1 MDQEALGVEGEVK
14 KPFQTFNCSKVS
26 VVKDGPYLIH
36 LERLEPL
43 EHLEPTVAVSQSPA
57 VDQLTIPRS
66 LPAPRLTK
74 GHFIM
79 AAVVIMLGYFLI
91 WPVLLLLINS
101 LNAANDWFVEPRR
114 WGIDHWISAFHR
126 PGLLKS
132 LGNSLL
138 IWSLSVVISFP
149 VGVTIAWVLARTKIP
164 FSHTLEFLFWV
175 SYMVPALPTTIAW
188 ITLLDPDIGLI
199 NAGLKNLLGL
209 EQGPFNIFSV
219 PGIVWANLMGH
230 GISIK
235 VMLLTPAFRNM
246 DSTLEEAA
254 RVGGASNLR
263 TLFKVTLPLMISPMI
278 LVLALQLLRV
288 FQSFETEYL
297 LGLPFGFY
305 VYSTKIYTLI
315 RDAVPNYGEATV
327 LASLTLLMIALI
339 IPLQRWILERRRY
352 TTISGNFRPG
362 LIDLRAWNYVAFGL
376 IAALLMLLTVGPLAI
391 LVLGSFMERI
401 GYFVLGFTL
410 DHWRFVLN
418 DPVFVKSLRTTL
430 VLATSAAVLS
440 PLIFSVVAYL
450 VVRTRL
456 PGRGVL
462 DTMIWSAGAIP
473 GILAGLGLLWVFI
486 DTPGLNFLF
495 GTIWAL
501 IIVVI
506 LQGKTTGVNIMK
518 GVLVQVGADMEEA
531 ARVSGAGWIRT
542 YFQIW
547 LPLLMPTLILL
558 AVMNFVSAAGAT
570 SSIILLASRDT
581 MTLSLMALELST
593 PAVNN
598 REAASIVSIFIILF
612 TVTGALLVRYFG
624 RRFGVRHDMHAGDGT
639 PRSRPAV

>member
-1 MDQEALGVEGEVK
+1 VEHSPTIEQFPVANGVA
-14 KPFQTFNCSKVS
+14 T
-26 VVKDGPYLIH
+26 
-36 LERLEPL
+36 
-43 EHLEPTVAVSQSPA
+43 
-57 VDQLTIPRS
+57 
-66 LPAPRLTK
+66 PRLTR

-79 AAVVIMLGYFLI
+79 AVVLIALGYFLI

-101 LNAANDWFVEPRR
+101 FNAANDWFVEPRT
-114 WGIDHWISAFHR
+114 WGVKHWVNAWQR
-126 PGLLKS
+126 PGLLTS

-138 IWSLSVVISFP
+138 VWSLTVTMSFP
-149 VGVTIAWVLARTKIP
+149 IGVAIAWLLARTKTP

-175 SYMVPALPTTIAW
+175 SYMVPSLPTTIAW
-188 ITLLDPDIGLI
+188 ITLLDPDIGMI
-199 NAGLKNLLGL
+199 NVALKKLFQMD
-209 EQGPFNIFSV
+209 QGPFNIFSV

-278 LVLALQLLRV
+278 MVFALQLLRV

-297 LGLPFGFY
+297 LGMPFGFF
-305 VYSTKIYTLI
+305 VYSTKIFALI
-315 RDAVPNYGEATV
+315 RNQVPNYGEATV

-352 TTISGNFRPG
+352 TTITGSFRPG
-362 LIDLRAWNYVAFGL
+362 LIDLRAWNYVAFGA
-376 IAALLMLLTVGPLAI
+376 IALLLALLTVGPLSV
-391 LVLGSFMERI
+391 LVLGSFMQRI

-410 DHWRFVLN
+410 DHWRFVLS
-418 DPVFVKSLRTTL
+418 DPVFVKALRTTL
-430 VLATSAAVLS
+430 ILAVTAAVLS
-440 PLIFSVVAYL
+440 PLLFSVLAYVL
-450 VVRTRL
+450 VRTRL
-456 PGRGVL
+456 PGRSAL
-462 DTMIWSAGAIP
+462 DIMIWSAGAIP

-486 DTPGLNFLF
+486 GTPGLNFLF

-501 IIVVI
+501 IIVVM

-531 ARVSGAGWIRT
+531 ARVAGASWLRT
-542 YFQIW
+542 YFRIW

-581 MTLSLMALELST
+581 MTLSLMALELSSS
-593 PAVNN
+593 AISN
-598 REAASIVSIFIILF
+598 REAASIISIFIILF

-624 RRFGVRHDMHAGDGT
+624 RRFGVHHEMQAEGAP
-639 PRSRPAV
+639 PRTATTH

>member
-1 MDQEALGVEGEVK
+1 VD
-14 KPFQTFNCSKVS
+14 
-26 VVKDGPYLIH
+26 
-36 LERLEPL
+36 
-43 EHLEPTVAVSQSPA
+43 QSPA
-57 VDQLTIPRS
+57 VEQLAIAPTV
-66 LPAPRLTK
+66 PAARLTK

-79 AAVVIMLGYFLI
+79 AAVIIVLGYFLI
-91 WPVLLLLINS
+91 WPVILLLINS
-101 LNAANDWFVEPRR
+101 FNAASDWFVEPRI
-114 WGIDHWISAFHR
+114 WGVKHWINAFQR
-126 PGLLKS
+126 PGLLTS

-138 IWSLSVVISFP
+138 VWSLTVSVSFP
-149 VGVTIAWVLARTKIP
+149 VGVAIAWLLARTRIP

-188 ITLLDPDIGLI
+188 ITLLDPDIGI
-199 NAGLKNLLGL
+199 VNVALKNLLHL
-209 EQGPFNIFSV
+209 DQGPFNIFSV

-254 RVGGASNLR
+254 RVGGAGHLR
-263 TLFKVTLPLMISPMI
+263 TLFKVTLPLMISPMMM
-278 LVLALQLLRV
+278 VFALQLLRV

-297 LGLPFGFY
+297 LGMPFGFY
-305 VYSTKIYTLI
+305 VYSTKIFTLI
-315 RDAVPNYGEATV
+315 RNQIPNYGEATV

-352 TTISGNFRPG
+352 TTISGSFRPG
-362 LIDLRAWNYVAFGL
+362 LIDLGKWNYVTFGA
-376 IAALLMLLTVGPLAI
+376 IALLLALLTVGPLAI
-391 LVLGSFMERI
+391 LILGSFMQRI
-401 GYFVLGFTL
+401 GYFVLGYTL
-410 DHWRFVLN
+410 DHWRFVLG
-418 DPVFVKSLRTTL
+418 DPVFVKALRTTL
-430 VLATSAAVLS
+430 ILAVTAALCS
-440 PLIFSVVAYL
+440 PLIFSVLAYIL
-450 VVRTRL
+450 VRTRL
-456 PGRGVL
+456 PGRGAL
-462 DTMIWSAGAIP
+462 DLMIWSAGAIP

-486 DTPGLNFLF
+486 DTPGLDFLF

-501 IIVVI
+501 IIVVL

-542 YFQIW
+542 YLRIW
-547 LPLLMPTLILL
+547 LPLLMPTMILL

-581 MTLSLMALELST
+581 MTLSLMALELSSV
-593 PAVNN
+593 AVSN
-598 REAASIVSIFIILF
+598 REAASIISIFIVLF

-624 RRFGVRHDMHAGDGT
+624 RRFGVRHDMQAGAVA
-639 PRSRPAV
+639 PQSSAPARR

>member
-1 MDQEALGVEGEVK
+1 VK
-14 KPFQTFNCSKVS
+14 EFPIIGQVAAPGS
-26 VVKDGPYLIH
+26 IAA
-36 LERLEPL
+36 PL
-43 EHLEPTVAVSQSPA
+43 
-57 VDQLTIPRS
+57 
-66 LPAPRLTK
+66 LTK

-79 AAVVIMLGYFLI
+79 AVLLIGLGYFLI

-101 LNAANDWFVEPRR
+101 FNAANDWFVEPRT
-114 WGIDHWISAFHR
+114 WGAKHWANAFQR
-126 PGLLKS
+126 PGLLSS

-138 IWSLSVVISFP
+138 VWSLTVTISFP
-149 VGVTIAWVLARTKIP
+149 IGVAIAWLLARTKIP

-175 SYMVPALPTTIAW
+175 SYMVPSLPTTIAW
-188 ITLLDPDIGLI
+188 ITLLDPDIGMI
-199 NAGLKNLLGL
+199 NIALKKLFHLDQGL
-209 EQGPFNIFSV
+209 FNIFSV

-254 RVGGASNLR
+254 RVGGAGNLR

-278 LVLALQLLRV
+278 MVFALQLLRV

-297 LGLPFGFY
+297 LGLPFGFF
-305 VYSTKIYTLI
+305 VYSTKIFALI
-315 RDAVPNYGEATV
+315 RNQVPNYGEATV
-327 LASLTLLMIALI
+327 LASITLLMIALI

-352 TTISGNFRPG
+352 TTITGGFRPG
-362 LIDLRAWNYVAFGL
+362 LIDLRAWNYVAFGA
-376 IAALLMLLTVGPLAI
+376 IASLLTLLTVGPLSV
-391 LVLGSFMERI
+391 LVLGSFMQRI

-410 DHWRFVLN
+410 DHWRFVLG
-418 DPVFVKSLRTTL
+418 DPVFVKALRTTL
-430 VLATSAAVLS
+430 ILAVTAAVLS
-440 PLIFSVVAYL
+440 PLLFSVIAYIL
-450 VVRTRL
+450 VRTRL
-456 PGRGVL
+456 PGRGTL
-462 DTMIWSAGAIP
+462 DLMIWSSGAIP

-486 DTPGLNFLF
+486 GTPGLNFLF

-501 IIVVI
+501 IIVVM

-531 ARVSGAGWIRT
+531 ARVSGAGWLRT
-542 YFQIW
+542 YFLIW

-581 MTLSLMALELST
+581 MTLSLMALELSSS
-593 PAVNN
+593 AISN
-598 REAASIVSIFIILF
+598 REAASIISIFIIIF

-624 RRFGVRHDMHAGDGT
+624 RHLGVRHEMQAGAAP
-639 PRSRPAV
+639 PRTAMTH

>member
-1 MDQEALGVEGEVK
+1 MALV
-14 KPFQTFNCSKVS
+14 
-26 VVKDGPYLIH
+26 LI
-36 LERLEPL
+36 
-43 EHLEPTVAVSQSPA
+43 A
-57 VDQLTIPRS
+57 
-66 LPAPRLTK
+66 
-74 GHFIM
+74 
-79 AAVVIMLGYFLI
+79 LGYFLI

-101 LNAANDWFVEPRR
+101 FNAANDWFVEPRR
-114 WGIDHWISAFHR
+114 WGVNHWINAFNR

-149 VGVTIAWVLARTKIP
+149 VGVTIAWILARTKIP

-188 ITLLDPDIGLI
+188 ITLLDPDVGLI
-199 NAGLKNLLGL
+199 NAGLKNFLGL
-209 EQGPFNIFSV
+209 DQGPFNIFSV

-305 VYSTKIYTLI
+305 VYSTKIFTLI

-352 TTISGNFRPG
+352 TTISGSFRPG
-362 LIDLRAWNYVAFGL
+362 LINLGAWNYIAFGV
-376 IAALLMLLTVGPLAI
+376 IAVLLMLLTIAPLAI

-430 VLATSAAVLS
+430 ILAASAAVLS
-440 PLIFSVVAYL
+440 PLIFSVLAYL
-450 VVRTRL
+450 LVRTRL
-456 PGRGVL
+456 PGRGIL
-462 DTMIWSAGAIP
+462 DMMIWSAGAIP

-598 REAASIVSIFIILF
+598 REAASIVSIFIILL

-624 RRFGVRHDMHAGDGT
+624 RRFGVRHEMQAVAG
-639 PRSRPAV
+639 AVSHV

>member
-1 MDQEALGVEGEVK
+1 
-14 KPFQTFNCSKVS
+14 
-26 VVKDGPYLIH
+26 
-36 LERLEPL
+36 
-43 EHLEPTVAVSQSPA
+43 
-57 VDQLTIPRS
+57 
-66 LPAPRLTK
+66 
-74 GHFIM
+74 M
-79 AAVVIMLGYFLI
+79 AAVVIVLGYFLI

-101 LNAANDWFVEPRR
+101 FNAANDWFVEPRR
-114 WGIDHWISAFHR
+114 WGIDHWVNAFNR

-149 VGVTIAWVLARTKIP
+149 IGVSIAWLLARTKIP

-188 ITLLDPDIGLI
+188 ITLLDPDIGMV
-199 NAGLKNLLGL
+199 NVGLKSLFGL
-209 EQGPFNIFSV
+209 NQGPFNIFSV

-246 DSTLEEAA
+246 DATLEEAA

-278 LVLALQLLRV
+278 LVLALQLLRI

-297 LGLPFGFY
+297 LGMPFGFY
-305 VYSTKIYTLI
+305 VYSTKIYALV

-327 LASLTLLMIALI
+327 LASVTILIIALI

-352 TTISGNFRPG
+352 TTISGSFRPG
-362 LIDLRAWNYVAFGL
+362 LIDLRAWNYVAFGV
-376 IAALLMLLTVGPLAI
+376 IVTLLTLLTIGPLAI

-401 GYFVLGFTL
+401 GYFMLGFTL
-410 DHWRFVLN
+410 DNWRFVLN
-418 DPVFVKSLRTTL
+418 DPVFIKSLRTTL
-430 VLATSAAVLS
+430 ILATTAALLS
-440 PLIFSVVAYL
+440 PLIFSVIAYL
-450 VVRTRL
+450 LVRTRL
-456 PGRGVL
+456 PGRGAL
-462 DTMIWSAGAIP
+462 DLMIWSAGAIP

-486 DTPGLNFLF
+486 DTPGLSFLF

-518 GVLVQVGADMEEA
+518 GVLVQVGAEMEEA
-531 ARVSGAGWIRT
+531 ARVSGAGWFRT
-542 YFQIW
+542 YCQIW

-558 AVMNFVSAAGAT
+558 GVMNFVSAAGAT
-570 SSIILLASRDT
+570 SSIILLASRET

-624 RRFGVRHDMHAGDGT
+624 RRFGVHHDMQPGVASH
-639 PRSRPAV
+639 R